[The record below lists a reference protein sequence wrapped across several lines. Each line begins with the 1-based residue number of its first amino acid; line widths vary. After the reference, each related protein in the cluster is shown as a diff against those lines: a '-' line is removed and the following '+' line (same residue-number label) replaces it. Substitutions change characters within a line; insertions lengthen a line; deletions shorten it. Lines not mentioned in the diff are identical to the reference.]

1 MHVSATKRR
10 QWVVSV
16 SKTAENTFNPIR
28 NVVDTMKIEPN
39 PNMEVIKLTV
49 GTCTVLCVQ
58 WRTGWFVSLFVG
70 WLAGWLDGWLGC
82 WLQVGLLVS

>member
-49 GTCTVLCVQ
+49 GTCTVLVGGLVGLLVC
-58 WRTGWFVSLFVG
+58 LLVG
-70 WLAGWLDGWLGC
+70 WLAG
-82 WLQVGLLVS
+82 